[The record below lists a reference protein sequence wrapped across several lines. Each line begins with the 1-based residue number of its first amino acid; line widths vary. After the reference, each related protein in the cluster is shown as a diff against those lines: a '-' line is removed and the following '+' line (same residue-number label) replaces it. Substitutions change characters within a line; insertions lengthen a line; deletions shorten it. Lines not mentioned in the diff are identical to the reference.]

1 MRRIAVALV
10 LCFVTAREMSLRAQ
24 QQTGAPAGVPVP
36 APSAEPQHVQAGQ
49 QLPTSAVFRVH
60 VLDGRNGDPL
70 RNAHLTLW
78 YDEQEGA
85 GTLLTTDQ
93 HGDASMPAP
102 IGQPQRVLV
111 RLTDLVDCRTG
122 GTRDVPAG
130 FNLQSIAQHGESA
143 GNHCGPVGRHPAP
156 GELVVFA
163 RPSRWYEGINQ
174 GGATR

>member
-1 MRRIAVALV
+1 MRQIAASL
-10 LCFVTAREMSLRAQ
+10 LLGFVSACGASMRAQ

-36 APSAEPQHVQAGQ
+36 APSAEAQHGEAGP

-78 YDEQEGA
+78 YDEQAGA

-93 HGDASMPAP
+93 HGDAAMPAP
-102 IGQPQRVLV
+102 IGQPGRVLV
-111 RLTDLVDCRTG
+111 RLADLVECRTV

-130 FNLQSIAQHGESA
+130 FNLQAIAQHGEST

-163 RPSRWYEGINQ
+163 RPLRWYEGINQ